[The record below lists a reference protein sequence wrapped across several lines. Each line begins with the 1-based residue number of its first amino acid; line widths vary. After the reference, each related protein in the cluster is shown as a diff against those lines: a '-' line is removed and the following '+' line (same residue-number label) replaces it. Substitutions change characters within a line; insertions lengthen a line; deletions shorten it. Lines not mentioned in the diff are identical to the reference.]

1 MSDLPSFEDLVNL
14 AKEDPK
20 ALETLRQK
28 QVDKLINNAPTG
40 MQKRLRGIQ
49 FQVDAHRQLHSQS
62 PMGSCLKIS
71 ELMHESFAELRGW
84 LNKMA
89 GTNDPL
95 RDLSQESNQKSH
107 YSNSKSADILAFPM
121 R

>member
-1 MSDLPSFEDLVNL
+1 MSDLPSFDHLVSL
-14 AKEDPK
+14 AKENPK
-20 ALETLRQK
+20 ALEALRQA
-28 QVDKLINNAPTG
+28 QVEKLINNAPKEFK
-40 MQKRLRGIQ
+40 QRLRGIQ
-49 FQVDAHRQLHSQS
+49 FQIDAHRQLHANS

-95 RDLSQESNQKSH
+95 RDLAQESNHKET
-107 YSNSKSADILAFPM
+107 KGADILAFPM
-121 R
+121 A

>member
-1 MSDLPSFEDLVNL
+1 MSDLPAFDDLVSL

-20 ALETLRQK
+20 ALETLRQT
-28 QVDKLINNAPTG
+28 QVEKLIRNAPSG
-40 MQKRLRGIQ
+40 SQRRQRGIQ
-49 FQVDAHRQLHSQS
+49 FQIDAHRQLHAHS

-95 RDLSQESNQKSH
+95 RDLAQESNHRETKV
-107 YSNSKSADILAFPM
+107 ADILACPSSKRVF
-121 R
+121 

>member
-1 MSDLPSFEDLVNL
+1 MLDLPSFDKLVRL

-20 ALETLRQK
+20 ALEALRQT
-28 QVDKLINNAPTG
+28 QVEKLINNAPEALR
-40 MQKRLRGIQ
+40 QRLRGIQ
-49 FQVDAHRQLHSQS
+49 FQIDAHRQLHASS

-71 ELMHESFAELRGW
+71 ELMHESFADLRSW

-95 RDLSQESNQKSH
+95 RDLAQESNRRETKE
-107 YSNSKSADILAFPM
+107 ADILAFPM
-121 R
+121 S